1 MNSSD
6 HRNKRQICLYFQ
18 VHQPRRLTH
27 FRFFDIDT
35 TTCYFNDQM
44 NYSVLQKGATHC
56 YLPANQL
63 ILRLIRAFP
72 DIKVTFSLSGL
83 VLEQLELY
91 APEVTDSFRML
102 AETGSVEFLSE
113 TYYHSLS
120 FLAGRHEFETQVA
133 QHRDIIERLLGVR
146 PKVFRNTEL
155 IYADNLGRILEDM
168 GFKGALLD
176 GAEATIGSRNPNQLY
191 AGYGAPNLKLLLRNY
206 RLSDDIAFRYGNTK
220 WGEWP
225 LTAAK
230 YVNWLEKL
238 PASDK
243 VVTIGMDYE
252 TFGEHHPART
262 GIFRFL
268 EELLRRLQESKK
280 LSMATPSEIFAR
292 MKPVTYLPVPHY
304 SSWADNERD
313 LSAWLG
319 NDIQKDAFESLLGLQ
334 TLVYEIKSPELLHQ
348 WRLLQ
353 TSDHFYYMST
363 KRYSDGMVH
372 AHFSPYASP
381 YEAFMNFMNVITD
394 LRLKLE
400 RYPKPASKGEE
411 PARRPVKSGKSIRR
425 KQQAARSQATV

>member
-1 MNSSD
+1 
-6 HRNKRQICLYFQ
+6 I
-18 VHQPRRLTH
+18 
-27 FRFFDIDT
+27 
-35 TTCYFNDQM
+35 
-44 NYSVLQKGATHC
+44 
-56 YLPANQL
+56 
-63 ILRLIRAFP
+63 
-72 DIKVTFSLSGL
+72 
-83 VLEQLELY
+83 
-91 APEVTDSFRML
+91 DSFRML

-120 FLAGRHEFETQVA
+120 FLAGRHEFETQVT
-133 QHRDIIERLLGVR
+133 QHSEIMEQMLGVR
-146 PKVFRNTEL
+146 PTVFRNTEL

-168 GFKGALLD
+168 GFKGTLLD
-176 GAEATIGSRNPNQLY
+176 GAETTIGSRNPNQLY
-191 AGYGAPNLKLLLRNY
+191 EGYGAPNLKLLLRNY
-206 RLSDDIAFRYGNTK
+206 RLSDDIAFRYANSK
-220 WGEWP
+220 WSEWP

-268 EELLRRLQESKK
+268 EELLRRLEESRK
-280 LSMATPSEIFAR
+280 LTMATPSEIFAR

-334 TLVYEIKSPELLHQ
+334 KLVYESKSSELLHQ

-353 TSDHFYYMST
+353 ASDHFYYMST
-363 KRYSDGMVH
+363 KRFSDGMVH

-381 YEAFMNFMNVITD
+381 YEAFMNYMNVITD

-400 RYPKPASKGEE
+400 RSPKPADKAAE
-411 PARRPVKSGKSIRR
+411 PARQPVKAGR
-425 KQQAARSQATV
+425 KHRTERSRATV